1 MVTTQ
6 EPQEPQEQDD
16 SIEIIEPAV
25 TDDGTGDAAPGVE
38 TPTTESNDQA
48 VPESTETA
56 PPPSDTAQQPASQ
69 PESPAAPKQPDMT
82 QQEINELYKRR
93 NEEQDR
99 MWQSKVG
106 KTATGLARRL
116 QEQGYMPEQA
126 QEQARQYVRNEQK
139 FKKQEQETANMLG
152 YQEGK
157 KNAALHYLEA
167 NKLADKQTLD
177 DFKALYNAET
187 PEQMEREAKRMKRE
201 RELIAE
207 NTRLKQ
213 GRVSPQ
219 SFDNSQGAAEATSNQ
234 DRLLEAYI
242 NGDRSEAAVKAA
254 RRIATGN

>member
-16 SIEIIEPAV
+16 SIEVIEPAV
-25 TDDGTGDAAPGVE
+25 TDEGTGDAAPEVE
-38 TPTTESNDQA
+38 TPTTEGTDQA
-48 VPESTETA
+48 GDTATEAAPASSSTET
-56 PPPSDTAQQPASQ
+56 
-69 PESPAAPKQPDMT
+69 EAAPKAPQEPQQPQIT
-82 QQEINELYKRR
+82 QQEINELQRR
-93 NEEQDR
+93 RTEESERAWQD
-99 MWQSKVG
+99 KVG
-106 KTATGLARRL
+106 RTASALERRL
-116 QEQGYMPEQA
+116 VDQGHMPEH
-126 QEQARQYVRNEQK
+126 ARDRAREFVRNEQK
-139 FKKQEQETANMLG
+139 FKKHEQETSNMLG
-152 YQEGK
+152 YVQGK
-157 KNAALHYLEA
+157 QNATIQIMKDHGLI
-167 NKLADKQTLD
+167 T
-177 DFKALYNAET
+177 
-187 PEQMEREAKRMKRE
+187 EQMIKDFMNLQGSNTPDEMIREAKRMKRE

>member
-6 EPQEPQEQDD
+6 ESQEQDD
-16 SIEIIEPAV
+16 SIEIIEPPA
-25 TDDGTGDAAPGVE
+25 TDDGTGDTAPEVE
-38 TPTTESNDQA
+38 TSTTESTDQA
-48 VPESTETA
+48 EPASTEAEAA
-56 PPPSDTAQQPASQ
+56 PAPSDTAQQPASQ
-69 PESPAAPKQPDMT
+69 PQTPAAPKQPDMT

-93 NEEQDR
+93 NEDQDR
-99 MWQSKVG
+99 AWQGKVG
-106 KTATGLARRL
+106 KTAQGLERRL
-116 QEQGYMPEQA
+116 QENGYMPEQA
-126 QEQARQYVRNEQK
+126 REQSRLYIRNEQK
-139 FKKQEQETANMLG
+139 FRKQEQETANMLG

-167 NKLADKQTLD
+167 NKLADKQTLA
-177 DFKALYNAET
+177 DFNALYNTDT

-207 NTRLKQ
+207 NARLKQ

-219 SFDNSQGAAEATSNQ
+219 SFDNSQGAAEVTSNQ

-254 RRIATGN
+254 KRVATGS